1 MKNKWLIAPIGCLCL
16 MWFRVANA
24 EEGNVIIDITA
35 KCAIFTDCCKGIHFV
50 DGELTCDLMCTDGQK
65 CTPAGCCDDGS
76 VVYTDAGGTKRCCMG
91 EVKWRSSDGVQVC
104 CTIPEE
110 CPEGQELVTNY
121 IDEIGACGKTC
132 CTKKA
137 DEGDSTNYKLAGAVN
152 GSCCGT
158 YQSSSSSNI
167 ECDSTGSCLGNSFS
181 STNTVSVRINGGVPY
196 CAISNTNTISN
207 PDGSVAGVY
216 SSTYVSDDKFCDV
229 SKGGDG
235 DVWSNDC
242 YCSSRGDPMYGE
254 EPCP

>member
-1 MKNKWLIAPIGCLCL
+1 MKNKWLIAPICCLCL

-35 KCAIFTDCCKGIHFV
+35 KCAIFTNCCKGIHFV
-50 DGELTCDLMCTDGQK
+50 DGELICDLMCTDGQK

-152 GSCCGT
+152 GACCGT
-158 YQSSSSSNI
+158 YQSYMLEN
-167 ECDSTGSCLGNSFS
+167 CAGGVCSTTS
-181 STNTVSVRINGGVPY
+181 TVSVRINGGVPY
-196 CAISNTNTISN
+196 CAKNDTSTIPGGGSTMSNIYETDSRFCFVSQSG
-207 PDGSVAGVY
+207 D
-216 SSTYVSDDKFCDV
+216 YVEKECR
-229 SKGGDG
+229 
-235 DVWSNDC
+235 
-242 YCSSRGDPMYGE
+242 CSSSGDPMYGE